1 MHVFKLPIGDWSDD
15 GHGKCDYYTVES
27 NMSVEE
33 VREIHFKIEEETGV
47 DIHKICNKYEQDSIP
62 ADSHLITMLKEEGK
76 LEKMNV
82 SGYDGDID
90 GYYTNSRSLALI
102 WVYLLQKTEPKLK
115 LKLLEEPE
123 MLSFYGFDKQ
133 GRHISFV
140 GYGTL

>member
-1 MHVFKLPIGDWSDD
+1 MHIFKLPIGDWSDD

-33 VREIHFKIEEETGV
+33 VREIHFKIEEKTGV
-47 DIHKICNKYEQDSIP
+47 DIHKICNKYEQDHIP
-62 ADSHLITMLKEEGK
+62 ADSNLITMLKEEGK

-82 SGYDGDID
+82 SGYDGDVD
-90 GYYTNSRSLALI
+90 GHYTNSRSLALI
-102 WVYLLQKTEPKLK
+102 WVYLLQKTEPELK
-115 LKLLEEPE
+115 LKLLKEPE